1 MRKKFAFVTAV
12 ALALTVA
19 LALFAGC
26 SSGSEEDKTPET
38 EEVAVTS
45 VVFDRETLELTV
57 GQTGTLVVTVSPQ
70 NATNKTIV
78 WTSGDP
84 SVVTVRPDGTVTA
97 VGVGQTTVTAAS
109 LKGDKTAT
117 CTVTVSAA
125 QE

>member
-38 EEVAVTS
+38 EAVAVTS
-45 VVFDRETLELTV
+45 VTLDKETLELTV
-57 GQTGTLVVTVSPQ
+57 GQTGSLAVTVAPQ
-70 NATNKTIV
+70 NATNKTV
-78 WTSGDP
+78 RWTSGDQ
-84 SVVTVRPDGTVTA
+84 SVVTVKPDGTVTA
-97 VGVGQTTVTAAS
+97 VGVGQTTVTVAS
-109 LKGDKTAT
+109 ITGDKTAT